1 MVQKQRSEMT
11 MDERFKEA
19 LRSTVVTEPMQT
31 TFQATITL
39 LVQHCLER
47 KRTGEEREAL
57 IEFAMKLG
65 EGVDLMHRKWIECQC
80 DLEALQE
87 D

>member
-1 MVQKQRSEMT
+1 MEKLDGIKEL
-11 MDERFKEA
+11 MDLNESKI
-19 LRSTVVTEPMQT
+19 EPMKT

-39 LVQHCLER
+39 LVQHCLDR

-57 IEFAMKLG
+57 IEYAMKLG

-80 DLEALQE
+80 DLEQLQ
-87 D
+87 DD